1 VSDTVRETTAEVR
14 INLDRSGPARKLKG
28 PSDGQ
33 RTVYGLRI
41 RYARGNRSSDWRNSA
56 GEQVDRAD
64 VIAECQY
71 DAFAVVGDFPQ
82 WLTDLVEQHRPVALL
97 DSVPKLEGRG

>member
-1 VSDTVRETTAEVR
+1 MSDTVREVDVTVR
-14 INLDRSGPARKLKG
+14 INLDLSGPARKLKG
-28 PSDGQ
+28 PSGGQ

-41 RYARGNRSSDWRNSA
+41 WYARGNWRNSA
-56 GEQVDRAD
+56 GDQVDRAD
-64 VIAECQY
+64 VTAEGLH

-97 DSVPKLEGRG
+97 DSVPVLEEDQG